1 MVKASDG
8 CAFIAFDWQ
17 DSGEAQALTA
27 ALERAGVAV
36 WASGRDMAPAGDQ
49 AQYVAGL
56 AAAASRAAAFVLL
69 VGSRPADPQA
79 LAEQTRIADATGK
92 PIYPVRIHEQASA
105 PDFPALARARSWI
118 DATGPR
124 RDKELARLATE
135 LRAFAPQAAAAP
147 GGAWAGLPAA
157 GMSPGAPAPAFH
169 GSRGAAQQ
177 SPGLRIL
184 MIVAGVIMILGGL
197 ARILSSL

>member
-1 MVKASDG
+1 MVKPSDG

-49 AQYVAGL
+49 AQYSAGL

-69 VGSRPADPQA
+69 VGPRPADPQA

-105 PDFPALARARSWI
+105 PDFPALAKARTWI
-118 DATGPR
+118 DATGQR
-124 RDKELARLATE
+124 RDQEIARLAAE
-135 LRAFAPQAAAAP
+135 LRAFTPQPAAAP
-147 GGAWAGLPAA
+147 AGAWAGVPAS
-157 GMSPGAPAPAFH
+157 GMAPISPAPTF
-169 GSRGAAQQ
+169 GGRRPAQQ

-184 MIVAGVIMILGGL
+184 MIVAGVVMILGGL